1 MRERAAGDI
10 ITIDVI
16 SWTVTGQELRDARKA
31 RGWTQAELAVRLGVS
46 QGYVCLLERNQR
58 PVPDRLAQRLA
69 SLLNLSPSRRP
80 ISSSTAP
87 LEVDAATRALGTL
100 GYPGFAHYRQR
111 PTLNPAELLLRVL
124 RTPELDARV
133 VEALVW
139 VALTYFDLDWEW
151 LTREAKVNDL
161 QNRLG
166 FLVTLARQLAER
178 KGRAEAAVRLAAPE
192 QALGHSRLQR
202 EDAFRLSMTEAE
214 RRWLRQHRPPEAAQW
229 NVLTNLS
236 ATDLTHGA

>member
-1 MRERAAGDI
+1 M
-10 ITIDVI
+10 
-16 SWTVTGQELRDARKA
+16 TGRGLRDARKEQ
-31 RGWTQAELAVRLGVS
+31 GWTQAELAGRLGVS
-46 QGYVCLLERNQR
+46 QGYVCLLERDQR
-58 PVPDRLAQRLA
+58 AIPGRLGQRLA

-80 ISSSTAP
+80 LSSSTAA
-87 LEVDAATRALGTL
+87 LEADAATRALGTL

-111 PTLNPAELLLRVL
+111 QTLNPAELLLRAL

-139 VALTYFDLDWEW
+139 VALTYPDLDWEW
-151 LTREAKVNDL
+151 LTREARVNDL

-178 KGRAEAAVRLAAPE
+178 TGNADAALRLALPE
-192 QALGHSRLQR
+192 QVLGHSRLLR
-202 EDAFRLSMTEAE
+202 EDAFRPSMTDVE
-214 RRWLRQHRPPEAAQW
+214 RRWLRQNRPPEATHW

-236 ATDLTHGA
+236 AGDLAYGV

>member
-1 MRERAAGDI
+1 M
-10 ITIDVI
+10 
-16 SWTVTGQELRDARKA
+16 TGKELRDARKE
-31 RGWTQAELAVRLGVS
+31 RGWTQADLAGRLGVS
-46 QGYVCLLERNQR
+46 QGYVCLLERDQR
-58 PVPDRLAQRLA
+58 AVPGRLSQRLA
-69 SLLNLSPSRRP
+69 SLLNFSPSMRP
-80 ISSSTAP
+80 LSATMAP
-87 LEVDAATRALGTL
+87 LEADATTRALGTL

-111 PTLNPAELLLRVL
+111 HTLNPAELLLRAL
-124 RTPELDARV
+124 RTTELDARV

-139 VALTYFDLDWEW
+139 VVVTYSDLDWEW

-178 KGRAEAAVRLAAPE
+178 TKRTEAAKRLALPE
-192 QALGHSRLQR
+192 KALEYSRLQR
-202 EDAFRLSMTEAE
+202 EDAFRPSMTEAE

-236 ATDLTHGA
+236 SADLAHGG

>member
-1 MRERAAGDI
+1 M
-10 ITIDVI
+10 
-16 SWTVTGQELRDARKA
+16 TGQEVRDARKE
-31 RGWTQAELAVRLGVS
+31 RGWTQADLAGRLGVS
-46 QGYVCLLERNQR
+46 QGYVCLLERGQR
-58 PVPDRLAQRLA
+58 SVPSRLAQRLA

-80 ISSSTAP
+80 LSATRAP
-87 LEVDAATRALGTL
+87 LEADAATRALGTL

-111 PTLNPAELLLRVL
+111 DTLNPAELLLRVL

-139 VALTYFDLDWEW
+139 VALAYPDLDWKW

-178 KGRAEAAVRLAAPE
+178 TERAEAARRLTLAE
-192 QALGHSRLQR
+192 QALEYSRLQR
-202 EDAFRLSMTEAE
+202 EDAFRPSMTEAE
-214 RRWLRQHRPPEAAQW
+214 RRWLRQHRPPEAAHW

-236 ATDLTHGA
+236 AADLAHGG